1 MKYYSGH
8 VVPPVYSIHKIK
20 VVVISFITKT
30 INLRLKQ
37 AFAYI
42 HLIFLGEIS
51 TAITIRST
59 LFCLGYQ
66 INMLKFIKIKLC
78 GLTSVL
84 APFNFRTQNRRNK
97 FEENIEFVI
106 SFSFYFELVICQN
119 FPHFGYFLN
128 IMNLN
133 FIIYT
138 QIVLS
143 SISSEF
149 LNYFALIRYP

>member
-1 MKYYSGH
+1 
-8 VVPPVYSIHKIK
+8 
-20 VVVISFITKT
+20 
-30 INLRLKQ
+30 
-37 AFAYI
+37 
-42 HLIFLGEIS
+42 
-51 TAITIRST
+51 
-59 LFCLGYQ
+59 
-66 INMLKFIKIKLC
+66 MLKFIKIKLC

-133 FIIYT
+133 FIIYI
-138 QIVLS
+138 QMVLS